1 MIVRILGEGQFEV
14 PDSTLDGLNELD
26 EALIRAVEAGDE
38 PAFRR
43 DLAALLDR
51 IRATGE
57 PVADDYLGASD
68 LMLPAGGSTLEE
80 VRSLLG
86 DEGLIPG

>member
-14 PDSTLDGLNELD
+14 PDSALDGLNELD
-26 EALIRAVEAGDE
+26 EGLIRAVEAGDE
-38 PAFRR
+38 AAFRR
-43 DLAALLDR
+43 DLDSLLDR
-51 IRATGE
+51 IRATGT
-57 PVADDYLGASD
+57 PVADDYLGPSD
-68 LMLPAGGSTLEE
+68 LMLPAGDSTLEE

>member
-1 MIVRILGEGQFEV
+1 MIVRILGEGQLEV
-14 PDSTLDGLNELD
+14 PDSALDGLNELD

-38 PAFRR
+38 AAFRR
-43 DLAALLDR
+43 DLDALLDR
-51 IRATGE
+51 VRATGQ
-57 PVADDYLGASD
+57 PVADDYLGPSD
-68 LMLPAGGSTLEE
+68 LMIPAGDSTLEE

>member
-1 MIVRILGEGQFEV
+1 MIVRILGEGQLEV
-14 PDSTLDGLNELD
+14 PDSALDGLNELD

-38 PAFRR
+38 AAFRR
-43 DLAALLDR
+43 DLEALLDR
-51 IRATGE
+51 IHATGV
-57 PVADDYLGASD
+57 PVADDYLGPSD
-68 LMLPAGGSTLEE
+68 LMIPAGDSTLEE

>member
-14 PDSTLDGLNELD
+14 PDSALDGLNELD
-26 EALIRAVEAGDE
+26 EDIIRAIESGDE
-38 PAFRR
+38 AAFRR
-43 DLAALLDR
+43 DLDGLLDR
-51 IRATGE
+51 VRNVGT

-68 LMLPAGGSTLEE
+68 LMLPAGDSTLEE

>member
-1 MIVRILGEGQFEV
+1 MIVRILGEGQLEV
-14 PDSTLDGLNELD
+14 PDSALDGLNDLD

-38 PAFRR
+38 AAFRR
-43 DLAALLDR
+43 DLEALLDR
-51 IRATGE
+51 IHTTGV
-57 PVADDYLGASD
+57 PVADDYLGPSD
-68 LMLPAGGSTLEE
+68 LMIPAGDSTLEE